1 MSNLLKGLNE
11 QQKLTVQTTE
21 GYVRVIAGA
30 GTGKTK
36 TLVHRFAYIVNEL
49 GVSPSNILCVT
60 FTNKAAQEMKS
71 RLRKLVD
78 FSNVTDLICTYHGL
92 CVKILREDIYRLGYP
107 TQFIIADSEDQKAL
121 LKEVFEKLNIKSDRT
136 NYKKV
141 SSKIKYWKQYKKYIV
156 EYISTFNKQKQTEFI
171 NSAKNLNKEELLNWQ
186 CFIEYLNLQKKGFIL
201 DFDDLIQFALYL
213 LQQFPE
219 VLQKWQNKLD
229 YIMVDETQDNST
241 TQWELVDLL
250 QGTHK
255 NLFVV
260 GDPDQ
265 CIYEWRGASPT
276 GLISFEDNYS
286 PCQTIILNRN
296 YRSSPNILDVANS
309 VISKNENRVPKDL
322 YTTKEMSNKVTH
334 FHGKTE
340 DEEGD
345 YIAKTI
351 LKHTENGNKLSD
363 FAILYR
369 SSSISRYIEQ
379 ALVKNKLSY
388 MVYGGIRFFERKVI
402 KDILSY
408 LRMLD
413 SADDISFKRVINLPS
428 RKLGK
433 VFLSSLQEIA
443 DSEKRTL
450 YETLRNHIN
459 EPQFN
464 KTGAKNFIKLIE
476 NTKKQVRLKSL
487 SDIANL
493 IFVESGLEKIY
504 RNEGDQDRLDNINE
518 LMSSI
523 KLYENDN
530 TNEDDLSLMK
540 YLQDIALYT
549 NLDYKKDS
557 DFIKI
562 MTIHQSK
569 GLEFPIVF
577 VSGLSEGIF
586 PSHRTIRERRKN
598 GLEEERRLA
607 YVAYTRAEKELY
619 LTESEGY
626 NFEMDNYK
634 FPSRFIFEIKSK
646 LLVKKGTLS
655 SELKK
660 SALKYI
666 QNSSLELKDN
676 EGKEEIKQFSIGT
689 LVFHK
694 LFGEGSII
702 SINDMQQ
709 VLEIKF
715 DNGSTKHISI
725 DKAMN
730 VLSII

>member
-388 MVYGGIRFFERKVI
+388 MVYGGIRFFERKEI